1 MNGERIAKRFIK
13 ENLKEKKESL
23 DKPIAKI
30 SKYNESVSTED
41 ENVDYTYIGGCTI
54 YRDIEDNEDVDY
66 TVAAFARREIKPTTH
81 PELWSAPDQ
90 PNSSS
95 YDTDT
100 ELPLPK
106 LHFDN
111 VDKDL
116 QFVISGELLR
126 LCIKH
131 DGDPT
136 KNTYTYEDITKFL
149 YDYDRA
155 WEIAHAYGQ
164 ASIEQ
169 SDSQIDWKLVRQKI
183 HKNLTEAD
191 FHDDTDRSILKTPYS
206 YVPLFPSSHH
216 TSYYPSSPPSNE
228 QTIKLFLQSND
239 PT

>member
-30 SKYNESVSTED
+30 SKYNESVSNNAVVEPED

-54 YRDIEDNEDVDY
+54 YSEDN
-66 TVAAFARREIKPTTH
+66 TH
-81 PELWSAPDQ
+81 PDESHKQFFEWSAPDQ

-126 LCIKH
+126 LWIKH
-131 DGDPT
+131 DGDPA
-136 KNTYTYEDITKFL
+136 KNAYTYEEIFFFL
-149 YDYDRA
+149 YQYDRA